1 MTHAARLDKSNR
13 LQALHG
19 FLLSMGDCG
28 ATTQQIARHLGSV
41 AVHSD
46 VSELRAN
53 GIGVTC
59 EFEETN
65 EYGRKVYRYR
75 LVKP

>member
-1 MTHAARLDKSNR
+1 MTHAGKLNKSQR
-13 LQALHG
+13 LQALHAY
-19 FLLSMGDCG
+19 LAERRSTG
-28 ATTQQIARHLGSV
+28 ATTQEIARATGSV

-46 VSELRAN
+46 ASDLRAN
-53 GIGVTC
+53 GVKVEC